1 MILVHY
7 AAFLYSGSQENEVYP
22 MPYTLCPMPY
32 ARRVPHVTE
41 KGYNC
46 ILHTQ
51 YSPSKLINFSIIS
64 NKSSGL

>member
-22 MPYTLCPMPY
+22 MPY
-32 ARRVPHVTE
+32 ARRVPPVTE

-51 YSPSKLINFSIIS
+51 YSPSKLINFFIIS